1 MVKRIFH
8 LKVYGRFVLFF
19 LKTGGRQVVYA
30 AGGERSG
37 NTVQLLDYTQTE
49 TWETSKYKYLN
60 QSTEGRS

>member
-1 MVKRIFH
+1 M
-8 LKVYGRFVLFF
+8 
-19 LKTGGRQVVYA
+19 VYA

-60 QSTEGRS
+60 QSTEGRSYVSHDQCHAPYVLNAFEFLRSF